1 MSLYEKQINPPNAL
15 TFFPFYFIGEH
26 IESLTL
32 EVRDRKNVLVKK
44 YMFHHLIVT
53 KWEVQELN
61 ATDNGLLIDQFELQ
75 YEEFTVVDISK

>member
-1 MSLYEKQINPPNAL
+1 
-15 TFFPFYFIGEH
+15 
-26 IESLTL
+26 
-32 EVRDRKNVLVKK
+32 
-44 YMFHHLIVT
+44 MFHHLIVT

>member
-1 MSLYEKQINPPNAL
+1 MSVNLV
-15 TFFPFYFIGEH
+15 FFPFYFIGEH